1 MSVREL
7 ATKDI
12 KESLE
17 IKGKCFLAFRRELD
31 PIMDSLVEEQIEQQL
46 KASGK

>member
-1 MSVREL
+1 MSAKDYAV
-7 ATKDI
+7 KDI
-12 KESLE
+12 RESLE